1 MPSALEGAIAEIDP
15 SLANYRRQMMAMDG
29 LDSLGGSRLRN
40 GHSMTHASRIADQ
53 DRTESGNDT
62 KTKNFQEV
70 PSPAVVSADAELGQI
85 LHEVNRISMALKSSS
100 PDSETLRIAVH
111 PAVWSAL
118 TQALLNLRASLP
130 GLHPFG
136 AAKSQDFSGPS

>member
-1 MPSALEGAIAEIDP
+1 
-15 SLANYRRQMMAMDG
+15 MAMDG

-85 LHEVNRISMALKSSS
+85 LCIEVQPDFNGVKIVIARFRNAQNRCPSGGVVSSS
-100 PDSETLRIAVH
+100 R
-111 PAVWSAL
+111 
-118 TQALLNLRASLP
+118 R
-130 GLHPFG
+130 
-136 AAKSQDFSGPS
+136 PS